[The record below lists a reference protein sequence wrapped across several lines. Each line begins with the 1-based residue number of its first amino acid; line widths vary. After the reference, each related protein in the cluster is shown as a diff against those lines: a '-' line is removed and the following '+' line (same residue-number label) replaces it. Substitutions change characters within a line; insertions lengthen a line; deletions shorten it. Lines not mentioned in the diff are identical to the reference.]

1 LTATDMQNTIIKV
14 TPSDLEL
21 EIGAFPAEWVLSGNP
36 EMRSKLLFKTPDW
49 LVHVVAWECGA
60 VSYKWHYANDE
71 AYVVISG
78 EGFMTN
84 ENGEERR
91 FAAGD
96 VAFFS
101 AGTSATWRHPDHF
114 KKIAF
119 LTESVGRPVGFLIKA
134 FCKLLRVT
142 GIKGRRPSFLLLA
155 LIALVGVDRG

>member
-1 LTATDMQNTIIKV
+1 MPNSIIKV
-14 TPSDLEL
+14 TPADLEL
-21 EIGAFPAEWVLSGNP
+21 EVGAFPAEWVLSGNP
-36 EMRSKLLFKTPDW
+36 EMRSKLLLKTPDW

-78 EGFMTN
+78 EGFMTD
-84 ENGEERR
+84 EKGEERR

-96 VAFFS
+96 VAFFA
-101 AGTSATWRHPDHF
+101 AGTTATWRHPDHF

-119 LTESVGRPVGFLIKA
+119 LKESVGRPVGFLLKV

-142 GIKGRRPSFLLLA
+142 GLKGGSFLVLA
-155 LIALVGVDRG
+155 LIALATRHRS